1 MTDQP
6 GSDTITI
13 TLAAKG
19 DGQAAA
25 TLGALAISDQ
35 TPRLQAPLSS
45 LIDAIDNHG
54 GRLPLP
60 YGHGHCLTARSG
72 NTIIGM
78 LYATPPIR
86 WLQSQPSNQ
95 RARLTQALVEIELL
109 AVAEPHR
116 NRGTATAL
124 LEAAEH
130 TARTA
135 GTHLALA
142 KIRTGAFPT
151 MRWYRRRGY
160 TIAAQGE
167 PIIFRTCQRPCSAP
181 RM

>member
-1 MTDQP
+1 M
-6 GSDTITI
+6 
-13 TLAAKG
+13 
-19 DGQAAA
+19 
-25 TLGALAISDQ
+25 
-35 TPRLQAPLSS
+35 
-45 LIDAIDNHG
+45 
-54 GRLPLP
+54 P

-78 LYATPPIR
+78 LYATPPVR
-86 WLQSQPSNQ
+86 WLQSQPTSQ

-109 AVAEPHR
+109 AVAEPYR

-124 LEAAEH
+124 LKAAEH
-130 TARTA
+130 TARAA

-167 PIIFRTCQRPCSAP
+167 PIIFRTHQVTSRSEG
-181 RM
+181 